1 MRVASITL
9 GVPLHGYGAMRPAPP
24 LPPEPVH
31 LLCPTEAPPALYALP
46 ERHTM
51 SVTPDEYVTERDVRE
66 GRHALSIPSFFYQM
80 TPKISLN
87 TRCSINIS
95 ENLSINGRTRSSGQ
109 FGICSYNINP

>member
-1 MRVASITL
+1 
-9 GVPLHGYGAMRPAPP
+9 
-24 LPPEPVH
+24 
-31 LLCPTEAPPALYALP
+31 
-46 ERHTM
+46 
-51 SVTPDEYVTERDVRE
+51 
-66 GRHALSIPSFFYQM
+66 M

>member
-66 GRHALSIPSFFYQM
+66 GRHAGLAAELDAYRAVWLGCPRPVSR
-80 TPKISLN
+80 L
-87 TRCSINIS
+87 
-95 ENLSINGRTRSSGQ
+95 
-109 FGICSYNINP
+109 

>member
-1 MRVASITL
+1 MAKVKQKVSGCFRTVFFAQAYCRISSYLQTMAAL
-9 GVPLHGYGAMRPAPP
+9 GYNP
-24 LPPEPVH
+24 
-31 LLCPTEAPPALYALP
+31 
-46 ERHTM
+46 
-51 SVTPDEYVTERDVRE
+51 
-66 GRHALSIPSFFYQM
+66 LSIPSFFYQM

>member
-1 MRVASITL
+1 MTAYRNIHSQEIEAVAS
-9 GVPLHGYGAMRPAPP
+9 PLMYHVFARNN
-24 LPPEPVH
+24 H
-31 LLCPTEAPPALYALP
+31 NQQEATTVKRTRN
-46 ERHTM
+46 E
-51 SVTPDEYVTERDVRE
+51 VQ
-66 GRHALSIPSFFYQM
+66 GKALSIPSFFYQM

>member
-1 MRVASITL
+1 MIGR
-9 GVPLHGYGAMRPAPP
+9 
-24 LPPEPVH
+24 
-31 LLCPTEAPPALYALP
+31 LP
-46 ERHTM
+46 EFRILICDQCEGSLTRTSSLRRLAARRSM
-51 SVTPDEYVTERDVRE
+51 NQSTP
-66 GRHALSIPSFFYQM
+66 LSIPSFFYQM